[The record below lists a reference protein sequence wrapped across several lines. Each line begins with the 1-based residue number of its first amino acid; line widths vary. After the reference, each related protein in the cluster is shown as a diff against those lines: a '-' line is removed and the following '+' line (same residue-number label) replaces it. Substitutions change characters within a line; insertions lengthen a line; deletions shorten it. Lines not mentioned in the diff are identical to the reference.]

1 MVENVIH
8 VLRDLVII
16 IFGIV
21 WIVAGAL
28 VALVAWLAYK
38 FIRSLPG
45 RAEIVKAPA
54 EHLYGQAQQV
64 METAG
69 DSARTAR
76 EAVTFVSSKAVLPTI
91 TAVSAVVGVRQFL
104 QTLLRGDGQRES
116 EP

>member
-1 MVENVIH
+1 MVETVIH

-21 WIVAGAL
+21 WILAGVL
-28 VALVAWLAYK
+28 VTILAFLAIK
-38 FIRSLPG
+38 FVKSVPK
-45 RAEIVKAPA
+45 RAEVVTTPA
-54 EHLYGQAQQV
+54 QQLYGQAQQV

-76 EAVTFVSSKAVLPTI
+76 EAVTFVSSRAVLPTI

-104 QTLLRGDGQRES
+104 DTLVRGVRRNGGT
-116 EP
+116 